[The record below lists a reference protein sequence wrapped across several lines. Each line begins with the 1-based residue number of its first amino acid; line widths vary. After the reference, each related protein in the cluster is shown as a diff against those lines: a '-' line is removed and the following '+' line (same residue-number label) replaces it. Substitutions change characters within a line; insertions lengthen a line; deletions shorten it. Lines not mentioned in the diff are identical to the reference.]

1 MGVVVSFFLLPESTR
16 KIFAKNDNYQM
27 DLHWIQKD
35 LWAIKKSKRI

>member
-1 MGVVVSFFLLPESTR
+1 MGVEFFSSCCQRAQE